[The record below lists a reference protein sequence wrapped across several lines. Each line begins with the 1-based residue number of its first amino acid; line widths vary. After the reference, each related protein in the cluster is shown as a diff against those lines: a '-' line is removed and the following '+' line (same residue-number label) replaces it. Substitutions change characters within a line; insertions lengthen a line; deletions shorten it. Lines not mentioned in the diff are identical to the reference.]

1 MHFHVFYDSGSAIP
15 SNMDVLVIVA
25 DAVTA
30 DGKSELLFRYV
41 DSIVS
46 CVYTDLF
53 FLQTLH
59 FSYLFSY
66 FLQCMC
72 YEVLVQCRAC

>member
-53 FLQTLH
+53 FFTNIAFQLLI
-59 FSYLFSY
+59 
-66 FLQCMC
+66 
-72 YEVLVQCRAC
+72 